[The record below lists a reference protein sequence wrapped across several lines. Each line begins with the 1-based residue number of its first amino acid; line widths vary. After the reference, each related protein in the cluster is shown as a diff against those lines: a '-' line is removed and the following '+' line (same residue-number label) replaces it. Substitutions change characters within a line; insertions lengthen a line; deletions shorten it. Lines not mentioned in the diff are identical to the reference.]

1 MVMSSA
7 TVFLRSISDLCMR
20 YYIYLYLISPYCE
33 VWLFY
38 YKQLCK
44 AFFFKITFFCSAA
57 ITHILHIWASN

>member
-1 MVMSSA
+1 MEMSSV

-20 YYIYLYLISPYCE
+20 YYIYLYLISLCCE

-44 AFFFKITFFCSAA
+44 AFSFKNY
-57 ITHILHIWASN
+57 ILL